1 MLLTRVTSDGP
12 EIATSGTVPADGFVP
27 ACTEIEPSS
36 PTAPPATADSFAT
49 FGPIGTTPLLSLA
62 LPDDRSEMESRF
74 ADLESSNVRTTI
86 VRGRRA
92 IAVAKGPLCVYGLT
106 TDPISV
112 WEPLTGSTGDE
123 CTAREAAQG
132 GP

>member
-1 MLLTRVTSDGP
+1 MGYHPNSQNPRPSTTLSRV
-12 EIATSGTVPADGFVP
+12 
-27 ACTEIEPSS
+27 EP
-36 PTAPPATADSFAT
+36 
-49 FGPIGTTPLLSLA
+49 
-62 LPDDRSEMESRF
+62 EMESRF

-86 VRGRRA
+86 VQGRRA
-92 IAVAKGPLCVYGLT
+92 IAVAKGPLCVYGST